1 MKMLRITGIAAFLVL
16 LANWSFGQRLTYEEI
31 TEKRIEYI
39 APRLNLTATEA
50 EKFWPVFREFHKKRE
65 EMSRNSK
72 NKNRQFDEKKPVT
85 EEDFLNAINFM
96 IESKHD
102 QTVLMEEF
110 NRRYLQILPPEK
122 LYRFYQLD
130 DEFNKVLLDKLK
142 DSGRGRQQ

>member
-1 MKMLRITGIAAFLVL
+1 MKIVRITGIAVFLVL

-96 IESKHD
+96 IETKHD

-110 NRRYLQILPPEK
+110 NRRYLQIVPAEK
-122 LYRFYQLD
+122 LYRFYLLD